1 MMDLDELRAL
11 AEAVPVRGPW
21 RWWGRVKR
29 RDSTPTAIDLVGH
42 CPDSGI
48 GGWHFALGFARCGMQ
63 GAQPT
68 FNRDGLMVRADTV
81 PVYEKDYRD
90 DIVALDDPT
99 ARWIAAADPDT
110 VLMLLDEIDTL
121 RAVIRGMSEEAENLA
136 RDGWVVPPAPRRRW
150 WRRG

>member
-29 RDSTPTAIDLVGH
+29 RQGPPTAINLVGYR
-42 CPDSGI
+42 PDSGI
-48 GGWHFALGFARCGMQ
+48 GGIHLAVGFRRCGMQ

-68 FNRDGLMVRADTV
+68 FNQDGLMVPADEV
-81 PVYEKDYRD
+81 PVHEVDYRD

-110 VLMLLDEIDTL
+110 VLALIDELEEL
-121 RAVIRGMSEEAENLA
+121 RAA
-136 RDGWVVPPAPRRRW
+136 VVEMAPARRRW